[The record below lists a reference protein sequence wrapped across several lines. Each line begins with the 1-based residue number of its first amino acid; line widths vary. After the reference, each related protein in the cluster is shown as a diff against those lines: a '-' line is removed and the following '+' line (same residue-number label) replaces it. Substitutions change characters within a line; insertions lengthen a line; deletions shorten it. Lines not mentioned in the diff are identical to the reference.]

1 MRPFLTI
8 FLAAVFSVPGVTR
21 AAGMSYSYLEAGYAE
36 TEIEADDVD
45 MDGDGYRISGSLAI
59 APTYHI
65 IVDYSTADLEVENFN
80 IGADVETISIG
91 FGYNRPISQRAD
103 AIGRILY
110 VDSSV
115 DFDSTFADASAD
127 DSGLGM
133 QFHLRGQV
141 MERLEVEGGI
151 DYVDVGDDDTSLLLE
166 GRYFLTDALALGAGV
181 RFGDDTTSYGVS
193 LRFNFGASVTR

>member
-1 MRPFLTI
+1 MKPILTVI
-8 FLAAVFSVPGVTR
+8 LAVALAVPGMTR
-21 AAGMSYSYLEAGYAE
+21 AAGMSYSYIEAGYAE
-36 TEIEADDVD
+36 TELELDSVD
-45 MDGDGYRISGSLAI
+45 LDGDGYRVSGSLAI

-65 IVDYSTADLEVENFN
+65 VVDYSTAELEVENFN
-80 IGADVETISIG
+80 IDVDIDTISIG
-91 FGYNRPISQRAD
+91 FGYNRPVSERAD
-103 AIGRILY
+103 VIGRILY

-115 DFDSTFADASAD
+115 DVDGPFFGGSGD

-151 DYVDVGDDDTSLLLE
+151 DYVDVGDDDTSLIVE
-166 GRYFLTDALALGAGV
+166 GRYFLTDALALGAGL

-193 LRFNFGASVTR
+193 LRFNFGSVVGR